1 MTVVTQIG
9 EGSAGNDVDRVRV
22 ATVLGDRDGP
32 VGSAWATAIATPS
45 LGHSPFVVVAKP
57 NLPVVPVT
65 LLVPAVGVND
75 QSHADLTFG
84 AAQAGVAAAVL
95 DLQMD
100 DPDGD
105 HCLIV
110 SVWVDARAESEEA
123 VFENTRDA
131 TVASLKQGAAG
142 GPWHPYLAAVE
153 TPENDWFRQPRR
165 PPDDN
170 GD

>member
-1 MTVVTQIG
+1 MATQIG
-9 EGSAGNDVDRVRV
+9 EGSAGGGAEAIRVT
-22 ATVLGDRDGP
+22 TVLGEREGP
-32 VGSAWATAIATPS
+32 VGTAWATAVATPS

-57 NLPVVPVT
+57 NLPVVPIT

-75 QSHADLTFG
+75 RRHADLTMG

-110 SVWVDARAESEEA
+110 SVWVDPSAESEER
-123 VFENTRDA
+123 VFEHTRDA
-131 TVASLKQGAAG
+131 TISSLKQGAAG
-142 GPWHPYLAAVE
+142 GPWHPNLTAVK
-153 TPENDWFRQPRR
+153 TPENPYFRR
-165 PPDDN
+165 P
-170 GD
+170 GR

>member
-1 MTVVTQIG
+1 VATQIG
-9 EGSAGNDVDRVRV
+9 EGSAGDGSEGVRV
-22 ATVLGDRDGP
+22 ATVLGEREGP
-32 VGSAWATAIATPS
+32 IGTAWATALATPS

-65 LLVPAVGVND
+65 LLVPAVGISD
-75 QSHADLTFG
+75 RRHADLTLG

-105 HCLIV
+105 HCLLV
-110 SVWVDARAESEEA
+110 SVWIDPTADSEEA

-131 TVASLKQGAAG
+131 TMAALKQGAAG
-142 GPWHPYLAAVE
+142 GPWHPYLTAVE
-153 TPENDWFRQPRR
+153 TPENPHFRRR
-165 PPDDN
+165 DV
-170 GD
+170 

>member
-1 MTVVTQIG
+1 MVTQIG
-9 EGSAGNDVDRVRV
+9 EGSAGDGVDRVRV

-32 VGSAWATAIATPS
+32 VGTAWATAIATPS

-75 QSHADLTFG
+75 QGHADLTFG

-95 DLQMD
+95 DLKMD

-110 SVWVDARAESEEA
+110 SVWVEARAESEET
-123 VFENTRDA
+123 VFANTRDA
-131 TVASLKQGAAG
+131 TMSALKQGAAG
-142 GPWHPYLAAVE
+142 GPWHPNLVAVD
-153 TPENDWFRQPRR
+153 TPENQYFRQPRGMTGL
-165 PPDDN
+165 DD
-170 GD
+170 